1 MKRLPFQHRH
11 FHRPALRPATGSG
24 AATPLSAV
32 RVLRAIRLFLLTL
45 AALGWLWFFGYPQLT
60 AAGSGDVIRSD
71 GRLDF
76 ISDEGRVLASIAIEI
91 ADTPQSR
98 AVGLM
103 GRTGLD
109 DSVGMLFVH
118 DAEGIKSFW
127 MRNTPTPLDIVF
139 VSASGRVVHIAA
151 NTQPMSDTVYTS
163 QHPCRYVVEV
173 LAGFCKRHSVKA
185 GTQISWRRNSRPSP

>member
-1 MKRLPFQHRH
+1 M
-11 FHRPALRPATGSG
+11 
-24 AATPLSAV
+24 PLSAA
-32 RVLRAIRLFLLTL
+32 RIHWEIRLYLL
-45 AALGWLWFFGYPQLT
+45 ALISIGCLWFFGYPQLT
-60 AAGSGDVIRSD
+60 AAGGGDVIRSD

-76 ISDEGRVLASIAIEI
+76 ISSEGRVLASIAIEI

-118 DAEGIKSFW
+118 DSEGIKSFW

-151 NTQPMSDTVYTS
+151 NTLPMSDTAYSS

-173 LAGFCKRHSVKA
+173 LAGFCKRHSVKV